1 MDGNLEYLFAAFAV
15 TWLAIAGYLLY
26 VSQQVRALRDDLR
39 SLDDDKARDNL
50 TLGDD
55 DESRVRYMRITSS

>member
-39 SLDDDKARDNL
+39 SLDDDKAQDA
-50 TLGDD
+50 
-55 DESRVRYMRITSS
+55 